1 MEEDKG
7 SDKIGGNQNKH
18 SPDWDQITVKSEK
31 ESY

>member
-7 SDKIGGNQNKH
+7 SDKIGLNQNKH
-18 SPDWDQITVKSEK
+18 SRDWDQITVKSEK

>member
-7 SDKIGGNQNKH
+7 SDKIVGNQNKH
-18 SPDWDQITVKSEK
+18 SRDWDEITVKTEK